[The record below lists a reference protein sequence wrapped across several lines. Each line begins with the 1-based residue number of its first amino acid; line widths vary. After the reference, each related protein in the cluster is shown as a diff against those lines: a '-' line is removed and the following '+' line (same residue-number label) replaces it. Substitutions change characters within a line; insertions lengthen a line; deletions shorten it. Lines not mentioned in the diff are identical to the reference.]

1 MSISYSKINKSKLV
15 ILHLIIF
22 LSLKNAFASPSDY
35 IPNPALGGKKLEDY
49 TVNDV
54 IGGTFASKG
63 KLDDSHPFRKIND
76 SIETV
81 QEVKLKWPG
90 AKQASNLDAI
100 YSLIVHTEN
109 LDQERYVSMG
119 IYWLIY
125 HIMDVPNSDKVDA
138 FIRVYQAQNE
148 PLKKRKVAF
157 LVQELFPYLADERML
172 LSLKDMLDD
181 NSTYRLD
188 KAEGIEPKVDT
199 TRRFTKQIFT
209 KLLSGKNLL
218 SYGYPEGEIIVS
230 RADRALFS
238 ERNLSESDSCGLY
251 KKWLTDNWQLIA
263 AQCKKLRDDTER
275 EYIEPSSLRLIPPI
289 SRWRTP

>member
-1 MSISYSKINKSKLV
+1 MGQ
-15 ILHLIIF
+15 ILN
-22 LSLKNAFASPSDY
+22 LSTLP
-35 IPNPALGGKKLEDY
+35 
-49 TVNDV
+49 
-54 IGGTFASKG
+54 
-63 KLDDSHPFRKIND
+63 RKIND
-76 SIETV
+76 SIDNA

-90 AKQASNLDAI
+90 AKQANNLDAI
-100 YSLIVHTEN
+100 YSLILHAEN

-138 FIRVYQAQNE
+138 FISVYQAQNE
-148 PLKKRKVAF
+148 PLKKRKVAL

-188 KAEGIEPKVDT
+188 KAEGIEPVIYT
-199 TRRFTKQIFT
+199 TRRFTRQTFNIF
-209 KLLSGKNLL
+209 LSKKNLL
-218 SYGYPEGEIIVS
+218 SYGYPDGEKVIS
-230 RADRALFS
+230 RADRALLYD
-238 ERNLSESDSCGLY
+238 ENLSESDSCGLY